1 MTISTVDKKEAD
13 TPYNSWLIFILKK
26 ESQEVGRPLSVR
38 EVPGLTPGFPIG
50 WLLTLKPLMVSQEC
64 VMLDMIS
71 RVCLSKAD
79 WLLIK
84 GQKNDRFAPKFHFF
98 YRSYF
103 SC

>member
-1 MTISTVDKKEAD
+1 
-13 TPYNSWLIFILKK
+13 
-26 ESQEVGRPLSVR
+26 
-38 EVPGLTPGFPIG
+38 
-50 WLLTLKPLMVSQEC
+50 
-64 VMLDMIS
+64 MLDMIS

-98 YRSYF
+98 YRLYF